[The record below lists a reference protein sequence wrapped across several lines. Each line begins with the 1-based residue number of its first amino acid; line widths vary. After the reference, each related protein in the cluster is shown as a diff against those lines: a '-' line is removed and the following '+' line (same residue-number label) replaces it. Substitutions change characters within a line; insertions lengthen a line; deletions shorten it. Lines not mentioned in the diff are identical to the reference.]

1 MGDFSDFPEAGTV
14 AKPDDEFAD
23 FPEARASGASA
34 ESKVRAGLEAGAGA
48 ALEFGAVLPA
58 MVGGAQAGIAA
69 APFLGPF
76 APLGPV
82 VGGIAGG
89 AAALKAGGMARES
102 LGLRKPEEFDPEL
115 RPAAYAGESFGGALP
130 ITGAPYVAARMGLR
144 FAENTVGL
152 FLNRIINT
160 AKKQP
165 LRFATTELSSAAG
178 AATGAGMAEA
188 IAPGRTDVRIGA
200 EVTMGMFNPT
210 RLAIDAAGYGTKM
223 IRSTWEAVGP
233 AGRETAAGRLLQD
246 LFRVTGEDPTVV
258 ARILRQ
264 QGIVGTEGLT
274 AAQKTGSSALGAL
287 EDYASK
293 KSAQF
298 GAEAE
303 RKARDGLDA
312 LRGQITL
319 LSNTGDP
326 AALTTAAKLK
336 DTYFRTL
343 IQGRLDGAINDV
355 HVAVSKISKDTPG
368 ARAELSV
375 KAREAVGE
383 SIKEVRAVE
392 SELWTKVDGTRAV
405 QPTNLQQTLDELS
418 KDLLPEVRNE
428 KLPKVVRSFLDRVTK
443 VSADSEV
450 YDPKTLSF
458 VSVPGAVKGTNVK
471 EMRQLRSELLDQ
483 ARASTNTGDFGQ
495 ARIYNDLAESVL
507 DDMDVAFREAGDKT
521 YDEARAFS
529 RELNDV
535 FTRSFVGKVTAQGRY
550 GNRVAPELTLRK
562 ALASGGEAAA
572 IQMQELEQ
580 ATRFLQTRGLGDD
593 TAVTTMLDAQER
605 ILRIGAAESIDP
617 LTGRVKPERVAQF
630 MQKNELLLKRFP
642 EVAADLKA
650 AIGAENAARRMEA
663 LAKRQ
668 TNVVMQQKAFAKLIE
683 SDPVSMASRALLS
696 NTQEKDLV
704 KMIKIANTPEAME
717 GARASIFNAAILRAT
732 DKNNVLN
739 LEQMRGL
746 LFTSRNLGGKS
757 PIQIM
762 QENGALTPQAA
773 EQIKRVFQA
782 AENIARTQKPGT
794 AVEVKTDLTDAA
806 MQTLARMVGSGAAG
820 AAAKAAG
827 SSSPSLIMHGAGAR
841 LAETAL
847 TKLPKQSI
855 LNIWVDALNN
865 PDRMALLLEKA
876 GPPEQQA
883 IQARKIHA
891 WLVQSGLTSVQS
903 ATSPEPERA
912 YVPPAQRMSTRSN
925 PRAMQ

>member
-1 MGDFSDFPEAGTV
+1 MDDFADFPDVENSSTST
-14 AKPDDEFAD
+14 DEFAD
-23 FPEARASGASA
+23 FPDVESGIAST

-48 ALEFGAVLPA
+48 AVEFSGVLPA
-58 MVGGAQAGIAA
+58 MVGGAAVGSPLGPLGMAAGGIAA
-69 APFLGPF
+69 GY
-76 APLGPV
+76 G
-82 VGGIAGG
+82 
-89 AAALKAGGMARES
+89 ALKAGGMARDA
-102 LGLRKPEEFDPEL
+102 LGLRKPEEFDPDL

-130 ITGAPYVAARMGLR
+130 IAGAPYVAARTGLR
-144 FAENTVGL
+144 FSENTVGL
-152 FLNRIINT
+152 FLNRIIDT
-160 AKKQP
+160 ARLQP
-165 LRFATTELSSAAG
+165 KRVALTEFSTATS

-200 EVTMGMFNPT
+200 EVTMGIFNPT
-210 RLAIDAAGYGTKM
+210 VLATTAASFGLRT
-223 IRSTWEAVGP
+223 IRKTWEAVSP

-246 LFRVTGEDPTVV
+246 LFLVTGEDPAVV
-258 ARILRQ
+258 ARILRE
-264 QGIVGTEGLT
+264 QGIVGTQGLT
-274 AAQKTGSSALGAL
+274 AAQKTGSIALGAL
-287 EDYASK
+287 EDYVSK
-293 KSAQF
+293 NSKQF

-336 DTYFRTL
+336 DIYFRTL

-355 HVAVSKISKDTPG
+355 HVAVSKISNDTAT

-383 SIKEVRAVE
+383 SIKDVRAVE
-392 SELWTKVDGTRAV
+392 TKLWEKVDKTRAV
-405 QPTNLQQTLDELS
+405 QPTTLQEIYDKHVKTTLVEIKKIDAS
-418 KDLLPEVRNE
+418 KYV
-428 KLPKVVRSFLDRVTK
+428 VTK
-443 VSADSEV
+443 EFLERVNKASPESEI
-450 YDPKTLSF
+450 YDPDTLSF
-458 VSVPGAVKGTNVK
+458 VTAPGGVKGATAD
-471 EMRQLRSELLDQ
+471 EMSQLRSYLLKE
-483 ARASTNTGDFGQ
+483 ARGSTIAGDFDQ
-495 ARIYNDLAESVL
+495 ARIYNDLAEAVL
-507 DDMDVAFREAGDKT
+507 DDMDIAFRQAGDKS

-535 FTRSFVGKVTAQGRY
+535 FTRSFVGKVTAEGRY

-562 ALASGGEAAA
+562 ALASGSEAVA
-572 IQMQELEQ
+572 IQMQELEI
-580 ATRFLQTRGLGDD
+580 ATRFLQVRGLGDD

-605 ILRIGAAESIDP
+605 ILRIGAAASIDP
-617 LTGRVKPERVAQF
+617 LTGRVKPERVAKF
-630 MQKNELLLKRFP
+630 LEKNDLILERFP
-642 EVAADLKA
+642 EIIADLKA
-650 AIGAENAARRMEA
+650 ASSTEGAARRMEA

-668 TNVVMQQKAFAKLIE
+668 TNVVMQQKAFAKLIK
-683 SDPVSMASRALLS
+683 SDPVSMASRVLLS

-704 KMIKIANTPEAME
+704 KMIKIADTPAAME
-717 GARASIFNAAILRAT
+717 GMRASLFNAAILRAT

-762 QENGALTPQAA
+762 LENKAITPQAV
-773 EQIKRVFQA
+773 EQMRKVFDA
-782 AENIARTQKPGT
+782 AGNIARTQKPGT

-806 MQTLARMVGSGAAG
+806 MQTLARMVGSGAGG

-827 SSSPSLIMHGAGAR
+827 SSSPSLIVHGAGAR
-841 LAETAL
+841 LVETAL

-883 IQARKIHA
+883 MQARRIHA

-925 PRAMQ
+925 PRNAQ